1 MGTVDLQEAKGS
13 NDLLRPTPTPTF
25 PPTSSTLALA
35 PQSSLAFSLPNPYPR
50 TSWAPS
56 PPERRSDYDSTSASS
71 PSSNPPARST
81 AAASVGANAEKIS
94 TTAVLAGVLGSFG
107 FFVLLGVLFIF
118 WRKRKMA
125 AERAERRRNRARRK
139 EKGGSGGQDGVQGP
153 GRRTKEVKEIAE
165 MARMHEEPT
174 NLRPPTP
181 AYTTPNASSQTKQK
195 SQAIQQDR
203 REQHGTRQGETSL
216 LTRPTPAQQERNGS
230 DFNQPSGEG
239 TSGTRVLGVP
249 SSSPALQAIP
259 GEPKITS
266 GKRILA
272 VANDTT
278 PTPNGRP
285 QPQGMTLTRED
296 AHTYPSGSPRRNALP
311 RLRESQEEERPGT
324 PVPLHP
330 PLREFS
336 SHGSG
341 RGSPASGRLRQPR
354 RRLASAAGDATAS
367 DSEYFS
373 DASIGTRQTLMSTIS
388 ASRAARNNSARGVPV
403 QQQVVLDLP
412 PAYTP
417 D

>member
-1 MGTVDLQEAKGS
+1 MGMVESQETKRS
-13 NDLLRPTPTPTF
+13 NDLSRPTPTPTF
-25 PPTSSTLALA
+25 PPTSSTPVLA
-35 PQSSLAFSLPNPYPR
+35 PPSSLASPPPNSHPPA
-50 TSWAPS
+50 SWALK
-56 PPERRSDYDSTSASS
+56 PPCRRSDYDSTSASS
-71 PSSNPPARST
+71 PSSHSPARST
-81 AAASVGANAEKIS
+81 GAASAEKIS

-107 FFVLLGVLFIF
+107 FFVLVGILFIF
-118 WRKRKMA
+118 WKKRKLA
-125 AERAERRRNRARRK
+125 AERAERRRNRAQRK
-139 EKGGSGGQDGVQGP
+139 AKGGSGGQDGVQGP
-153 GRRTKEVKEIAE
+153 GRTKEVKEIAE

-174 NLRPPTP
+174 NLRPSIPG
-181 AYTTPNASSQTKQK
+181 YTTPNASSQTKQK
-195 SQAIQQDR
+195 SQAIQQDL
-203 REQHGTRQGETSL
+203 REQHGTRQGETSS
-216 LTRPTPAQQERNGS
+216 LTRPTPAQRSQRNGS
-230 DFNQPSGEG
+230 DFNQPPSQGM
-239 TSGTRVLGVP
+239 SGTRILGVP
-249 SSSPALQAIP
+249 SSSPALQAMP

-278 PTPNGRP
+278 PSPNGRP
-285 QPQGMTLTRED
+285 QPQGMTPED
-296 AHTYPSGSPRRNALP
+296 APAHPSGSPRRNALP

-330 PLREFS
+330 PLREFYS
-336 SHGSG
+336 NGSG

-354 RRLASAAGDATAS
+354 RRLASAAGDTTAS